1 MGYMSHALEL
11 ARRAEGRVSP
21 NPPVGAVLVKDGE
34 IVGGGCTQPPGQSHA
49 EAVALSEAG
58 EAARGAALYT
68 TLEPCSHH
76 GRTPPCTDA
85 IVEAGVAEVHAAM
98 LDPNPNVRG
107 GGMAILAE
115 AGLGTRVGEGE
126 AKARRQLEAYVKYV
140 TTGTP
145 FVTAKFAMS
154 LDGKIATRTGDSKWI
169 SGEKA
174 RGAVHRLRAAS
185 DAVMIGVNTALA
197 DDPQLTAR
205 DKRGRP
211 LDTQPLR
218 VVVDTGGCMPPSA
231 RMLGEPGRTLVA
243 VGDVVIDRAAV
254 LRSAGAE
261 VVSLPGDG
269 SSVDLAALMDNLAA
283 EYGVTSLL
291 VEGGATLLG
300 SLFDLGLVDKVIAF
314 VSPVIIGGAEA
325 PTPVAGSG
333 FDRIADTLRLERV
346 RWDKYGRDMAI
357 TGYC

>member
-34 IVGGGCTQPPGQSHA
+34 VVGRGYTQSPGQSHA
-49 EAVALSEAG
+49 EVLALREAG
-58 EAARGAALYT
+58 DAARGSALYT

-85 IVEAGVAEVHAAM
+85 IIDAGVAEVHAAV

-107 GGMAILAE
+107 GGLAILAE
-115 AGLGTRVGEGE
+115 AGVSTRIGEGE
-126 AKARRQLEAYVKYV
+126 AKARRLLEAYVKYV

-154 LDGKIATRTGDSKWI
+154 LDGKIATSRGDSKWI

-174 RGAVHRLRAAS
+174 RRQVHRLRAAS
-185 DAVMIGVNTALA
+185 DAVMVGINTVLA
-197 DDPQLTAR
+197 DDPRLTAR
-205 DKRGRP
+205 DKSGEPFDR
-211 LDTQPLR
+211 QPLR
-218 VVVDTGGCMPPSA
+218 VVVDTRGRMPVDAP
-231 RMLGEPGRTLVA
+231 MLGEPGGTLVA
-243 VGDVVIDRAAV
+243 VGDLGEPGAAT
-254 LRSAGAE
+254 LRDSGAQ

-269 SSVDLAALMDNLAA
+269 SSVDLVALMDHLAS
-283 EYGVTSLL
+283 EHGVTSLF

-300 SLFDLGLVDKVIAF
+300 SLFDLGLVDKVIVF
-314 VSPVIIGGAEA
+314 VSPVIVGGQTA
-325 PTPVAGSG
+325 PTPVAGAG
-333 FDRIADTLRLERV
+333 FERMADTLRLERV
-346 RWDKYGRDMAI
+346 RWDRYGRDMAI

>member
-1 MGYMSHALEL
+1 MSHALEL

-21 NPPVGAVLVKDGE
+21 NPPVGAVLVRDGE
-34 IVGGGCTQPPGQSHA
+34 VIGRGYTQPPGRSHA
-49 EAVALSEAG
+49 EVLALREAG

-68 TLEPCSHH
+68 TLEPCSHQ

-85 IVEAGVAEVHAAM
+85 IVEAGVAEVHAAV

-107 GGMAILAE
+107 GGMAILAD
-115 AGLGTRVGEGE
+115 AGVSTRIGEGE
-126 AKARRQLEAYVKYV
+126 AKARRLLEAYVKHV

-154 LDGKIATRTGDSKWI
+154 LDGKIATRRGDSKWI

-174 RGAVHRLRAAS
+174 RRQVHRLRAAS
-185 DAVMIGVNTALA
+185 DAVMVGINTVLA
-197 DDPQLTAR
+197 DDPRLTAR
-205 DKRGRP
+205 DKKGVP
-211 LDTQPLR
+211 LERQPLR
-218 VVVDTGGCMPPSA
+218 VVVDTRGRMPLDAP
-231 RMLGEPGRTLVA
+231 MLGEPGRTLVA
-243 VGDVVIDRAAV
+243 VGDLGEPGAAT
-254 LRSAGAE
+254 LRDAGAE

-269 SSVDLAALMDNLAA
+269 PSVDLAALMDALAS
-283 EYGVTSLL
+283 EHGVTSML

-314 VSPVIIGGAEA
+314 VSPVIVGGQTA
-325 PTPVAGSG
+325 PTPVAGAG
-333 FDRIADTLRLERV
+333 FERMADTLRLERV
-346 RWDKYGRDMAI
+346 RWDRYGRDMAI

>member
-1 MGYMSHALEL
+1 MSHALEL

-21 NPPVGAVLVKDGE
+21 NPPVGAVLAKDGE
-34 IVGGGCTQPPGQSHA
+34 IVGRGFTQPPGQSHA
-49 EAVALSEAG
+49 EVVALREAG
-58 EAARGAALYT
+58 DAARGAALYT

-85 IVEAGVAEVHAAM
+85 IIEAGVASVHAAI

-107 GGMAILAE
+107 GGMAILAD
-115 AGLGTRVGEGE
+115 AGLSTRIGEGE
-126 AKARRQLEAYVKYV
+126 PKARLLLEAYVKYV

-174 RGAVHRLRAAS
+174 RGAVHRLRAVS
-185 DAVMIGVNTALA
+185 DAVMVGVNTALA

-205 DKRGRP
+205 DRRREP
-211 LDTQPLR
+211 LDRQPLR
-218 VVVDTGGCMPPSA
+218 VVVDTRGRMPPGA

-243 VGDVVIDRAAV
+243 SGDIGEGPAGA

-261 VVSLPGDG
+261 VVALPGDG
-269 SSVDLAALMDNLAA
+269 SSVNLTALMGYLAS
-283 EYGVTSLL
+283 EHGVTSLL

-300 SLFDLGLVDKVIAF
+300 SLFDIGLVDKVIAF
-314 VSPVIIGGAEA
+314 VSPVIVGGKTA
-325 PTPVAGSG
+325 PTPVAGAG
-333 FDRIADTLRLERV
+333 FERMADTLRLERV

>member
-1 MGYMSHALEL
+1 MSHALEL

-34 IVGGGCTQPPGQSHA
+34 IVGGGYTQPPGQSHA

-58 EAARGAALYT
+58 DAARGAILYT

-85 IVEAGVAEVHAAM
+85 IVAAGVAEVHAAM

-107 GGMAILAE
+107 GGMAILAD
-115 AGLGTRVGEGE
+115 AGLGTRVGEGQ

-174 RGAVHRLRAAS
+174 RGAVHRLRAAT
-185 DAVMIGVNTALA
+185 DAVMVGVNTALA

-211 LDTQPLR
+211 LDRQPLR
-218 VVVDTGGCMPPSA
+218 VVVDTGGRMPPGA

-243 VGDVVIDRAAV
+243 MGDVGDKRARA

-269 SSVDLAALMDNLAA
+269 PSVDLAALMDNLAA
-283 EYGVTSLL
+283 EHGVTSLL

-333 FDRIADTLRLERV
+333 FERMADTLRLERV

>member
-21 NPPVGAVLVKDGE
+21 NPPVGAVLVRDDE
-34 IVGGGCTQPPGQSHA
+34 IVGSGCTQPPGQSHA
-49 EAVALSEAG
+49 EAVALREAG
-58 EAARGAALYT
+58 DAARGAILYT

-85 IVEAGVAEVHAAM
+85 IIEAGVASVHAAI

-107 GGMAILAE
+107 GGMAILAD
-115 AGLGTRVGEGE
+115 AGLSTRIGEGE
-126 AKARRQLEAYVKYV
+126 PKARLLLEAYVKYV

-174 RGAVHRLRAAS
+174 RRAVHRLRATS
-185 DAVMIGVNTALA
+185 DAIMVGINTVLA
-197 DDPQLTAR
+197 DDPRLTAR
-205 DKRGRP
+205 DKNGEP
-211 LDTQPLR
+211 LDRQPLR
-218 VVVDTGGCMPPSA
+218 VVADTRGRMPTDA
-231 RMLGEPGRTLVA
+231 GMLAEPGRTLVA
-243 VGDVVIDRAAV
+243 AGDIDDAARAS
-254 LRSAGAE
+254 LRRAGAE

-269 SSVDLAALMDNLAA
+269 PSVDLAALMDCLASDH
-283 EYGVTSLL
+283 GVTSLF
-291 VEGGATLLG
+291 VEGGAAVLG
-300 SLFDLGLVDKVIAF
+300 SLFDLGAVDKVIAF
-314 VSPVIIGGAEA
+314 VSPVIVGGETAS
-325 PTPVAGSG
+325 TPVAGAG
-333 FDRIADTLRLERV
+333 FERMADALRLERV
-346 RWDKYGRDMAI
+346 RWDRYGRDMAI

>member
-21 NPPVGAVLVKDGE
+21 NPPVGAVLVRDGE
-34 IVGGGCTQPPGQSHA
+34 VIGRGYTQPPGQSHA
-49 EAVALSEAG
+49 EVLALREAG

-85 IVEAGVAEVHAAM
+85 IIEAGVAEVHAAV

-107 GGMAILAE
+107 GGLAILAE
-115 AGLGTRVGEGE
+115 SGVSTRIGEGE
-126 AKARRQLEAYVKYV
+126 AKARLLLEAYVKYV

-154 LDGKIATRTGDSKWI
+154 LDGKIATRIGDSKWI

-174 RGAVHRLRAAS
+174 RRQVHRLRAAS
-185 DAVMIGVNTALA
+185 DAVMVGIGTVLA
-197 DDPQLTAR
+197 DEPRLTAR
-205 DKRGRP
+205 DKTGGP
-211 LDTQPLR
+211 LDRQPLR
-218 VVVDTGGCMPPSA
+218 VVVDTRGRMPVDAP
-231 RMLGEPGRTLVA
+231 MLGEPGRTLVA
-243 VGDVVIDRAAV
+243 VGDLGEPGAAT
-254 LRSAGAE
+254 LRDAGAE

-269 SSVDLAALMDNLAA
+269 PSVDLAALMDALAS
-283 EYGVTSLL
+283 EHGVTSML

-314 VSPVIIGGAEA
+314 VSPVIVGGQTA
-325 PTPVAGSG
+325 PTPVAGAG
-333 FDRIADTLRLERV
+333 FERMADTLRLERV
-346 RWDKYGRDMAI
+346 RWDRYGRDMAI

>member
-34 IVGGGCTQPPGQSHA
+34 IVGGGYTQPPGQSHA

-107 GGMAILAE
+107 GGMAILAD

-185 DAVMIGVNTALA
+185 DAVMVGVNTALA

-205 DKRGRP
+205 DRRSRP
-211 LDTQPLR
+211 LDRQPLR
-218 VVVDTGGCMPPSA
+218 VVVDTGGRMPPRA

-243 VGDVVIDRAAV
+243 LGHVDDKRAAV

-261 VVSLPGDG
+261 VVTLPGDG
-269 SSVDLAALMDNLAA
+269 PSVDLAALMDNLAA
-283 EYGVTSLL
+283 EHGVTSLL

-325 PTPVAGSG
+325 PTPVSGSG
-333 FDRIADTLRLERV
+333 FERMADTLRLERV

>member
-1 MGYMSHALEL
+1 MSHALEL

-21 NPPVGAVLVKDGE
+21 NPPVGAVLVRDGE
-34 IVGGGCTQPPGQSHA
+34 VIGRGYTQPPGRSHA
-49 EAVALSEAG
+49 EVLALREAG

-85 IVEAGVAEVHAAM
+85 IIEAGVAEVHAAV

-107 GGMAILAE
+107 GGLAILAE
-115 AGLGTRVGEGE
+115 AGVSTRVGEGE
-126 AKARRQLEAYVKYV
+126 AKARLLLEAYVKYV

-154 LDGKIATRTGDSKWI
+154 LDGKIATRIGDSKWI

-174 RGAVHRLRAAS
+174 RRRVHRLRAAS
-185 DAVMIGVNTALA
+185 DAVMVGIGTVLA
-197 DDPQLTAR
+197 DDPRLTAR
-205 DKRGRP
+205 DKKGVP
-211 LDTQPLR
+211 LERQPLR
-218 VVVDTGGCMPPSA
+218 VVVDTRGRMPVDAP
-231 RMLGEPGRTLVA
+231 MLGEPGRTLVA
-243 VGDVVIDRAAV
+243 VGDLGEPGAAT
-254 LRSAGAE
+254 LRDAGAE

-269 SSVDLAALMDNLAA
+269 PSVDLAALMDALAS
-283 EYGVTSLL
+283 EHGVTSML

-314 VSPVIIGGAEA
+314 VSPVIVGGQTA
-325 PTPVAGSG
+325 PTPVAGAG
-333 FDRIADTLRLERV
+333 FERMADTLRLERV
-346 RWDKYGRDMAI
+346 RWDRYGRDMAI

>member
-34 IVGGGCTQPPGQSHA
+34 IVGKGCTQPPGQSHA
-49 EAVALSEAG
+49 EIVALREAG
-58 EAARGAALYT
+58 DAARGAALYT

-76 GRTPPCTDA
+76 GRTPPCTGA
-85 IVEAGVAEVHAAM
+85 IIEAGVAEVHAAIV
-98 LDPNPNVRG
+98 DPNPDVRG

-154 LDGKIATRTGDSKWI
+154 LDGKIATRTGDSRWI

-174 RGAVHRLRAAS
+174 RGAVHRLRGVS
-185 DAVMIGVNTALA
+185 DAVMVGIGTVLA

-205 DKRGRP
+205 DKRGEP
-211 LDTQPLR
+211 LDIQPLR
-218 VVVDTGGCMPPSA
+218 VVVDTRGRMPPGS

-243 VGDVVIDRAAV
+243 AGDIDERPAGS
-254 LRSAGAE
+254 LRTAGAE
-261 VVSLPGDG
+261 VVSLPGDAP
-269 SSVDLAALMDNLAA
+269 SVDLAALMGHLAS
-283 EYGVTSLL
+283 EHGVTSLV

-300 SLFDLGLVDKVIAF
+300 SLFDLGLVDKVVAF
-314 VSPVIIGGAEA
+314 VSPVIIGGASA
-325 PTPVAGSG
+325 PTPVAGAG
-333 FDRIADTLRLERV
+333 FERMADTLRLERV

>member
-1 MGYMSHALEL
+1 MGHMSHALEL

-34 IVGGGCTQPPGQSHA
+34 IVGRGYTQPPGRSHA
-49 EAVALSEAG
+49 EVVALREAG
-58 EAARGAALYT
+58 DAARGAALYT
-68 TLEPCSHH
+68 TLEPCSHQ

-85 IVEAGVAEVHAAM
+85 IIEAGVAAVHAAM

-115 AGLGTRVGEGE
+115 AGLGIRLGEGE
-126 AKARRQLEAYVKYV
+126 AKARLLLEAYAKYV

-154 LDGKIATRTGDSKWI
+154 LDGKIATRIGDSKWI

-174 RGAVHRLRAAS
+174 RRRVHRLRAAS
-185 DAVMIGVNTALA
+185 DAVMVGINTVLA

-205 DKRGRP
+205 DKRGEP
-211 LDTQPLR
+211 LERQPLR
-218 VVVDTGGCMPPSA
+218 VVVDTRGRTPPGA
-231 RMLGEPGRTLVA
+231 RMMVEPGRTLVA
-243 VGDVVIDRAAV
+243 AGDIDQGPAEA

-269 SSVDLAALMDNLAA
+269 PSVDLTALMDHLAS
-283 EYGVTSLL
+283 EHGVTSLL
-291 VEGGATLLG
+291 VEGGATILG
-300 SLFDLGLVDKVIAF
+300 SLFDLGLVDKVVAF
-314 VSPVIIGGAEA
+314 VSPVIVGGVTA
-325 PTPVAGSG
+325 PTPVAGAG
-333 FDRIADTLRLERV
+333 FERIADTLRLERV
-346 RWDKYGRDMAI
+346 RWDRYGRDMAI

>member
-1 MGYMSHALEL
+1 MSHALEL

-34 IVGGGCTQPPGQSHA
+34 IVGGGYTQPPGQSHA

-85 IVEAGVAEVHAAM
+85 IIAAGVAEVHAAI
-98 LDPNPNVRG
+98 LDPNPSVRG
-107 GGMAILAE
+107 GGMTILAK
-115 AGLGTRVGEGE
+115 AGLGTRVGESE
-126 AKARRQLEAYVKYV
+126 ARARRQLEAYVKYV

-174 RGAVHRLRAAS
+174 RQRVHRLRAAS
-185 DAVMIGVNTALA
+185 DAVMVGVNTALA

-205 DKRGRP
+205 DRRGQP
-211 LDTQPLR
+211 LDRQPLR
-218 VVVDTGGCMPPSA
+218 VVVDTGGRMPPRA

-243 VGDVVIDRAAV
+243 AGDVDDERAAA
-254 LRSAGAE
+254 LCSAGAE
-261 VVSLPGDG
+261 IVSLPGDG

-283 EYGVTSLL
+283 EHGVTSLL

-314 VSPVIIGGAEA
+314 VSPVVIGGAEA
-325 PTPVAGSG
+325 PTPVAGFG
-333 FDRIADTLRLERV
+333 FERMADTLKLERV

>member
-1 MGYMSHALEL
+1 MSHALEL

-21 NPPVGAVLVKDGE
+21 NPPVGAVLVRDGE
-34 IVGGGCTQPPGQSHA
+34 VIGRGYTQPPGQSHA
-49 EAVALSEAG
+49 EVLALREAG

-85 IVEAGVAEVHAAM
+85 IIEAGVAEVHAAV

-115 AGLGTRVGEGE
+115 AGVSTRIGEGE
-126 AKARRQLEAYVKYV
+126 AKARRLLEAYVKYV

-154 LDGKIATRTGDSKWI
+154 LDGKIATRIGDSKWI

-174 RGAVHRLRAAS
+174 RRRVHRLRAAS
-185 DAVMIGVNTALA
+185 DAVMVGIGTVLA
-197 DDPQLTAR
+197 DEPRLTAR
-205 DKRGRP
+205 DKTGGP
-211 LDTQPLR
+211 LDRQPLR
-218 VVVDTGGCMPPSA
+218 VVVDTRGRMPVDAP
-231 RMLGEPGRTLVA
+231 MLGEPGRTLVA
-243 VGDVVIDRAAV
+243 VGDLGEPGAAT
-254 LRSAGAE
+254 LRDAGAE

-269 SSVDLAALMDNLAA
+269 PSVDLAALMDALAS
-283 EYGVTSLL
+283 EHGVTSML

-314 VSPVIIGGAEA
+314 VSPVIVGGQTA
-325 PTPVAGSG
+325 PTPVAGAG
-333 FDRIADTLRLERV
+333 FERMADTLRLERV
-346 RWDKYGRDMAI
+346 RWDRYGRDMAI

>member
-34 IVGGGCTQPPGQSHA
+34 IVGGGYTQPPGRSHA

-58 EAARGAALYT
+58 DAARGAILYT

-85 IVEAGVAEVHAAM
+85 IVAAGVAEVHAAM

-107 GGMAILAE
+107 GGMAILAD
-115 AGLGTRVGEGE
+115 AGLGTRVGEGQ

-174 RGAVHRLRAAS
+174 RGAVHRLRAAT
-185 DAVMIGVNTALA
+185 DAVMVGVNTALA

-211 LDTQPLR
+211 LDRQPFR
-218 VVVDTGGCMPPSA
+218 VVVDTGGRTPPGA

-243 VGDVVIDRAAV
+243 MGDVGDKRARA
-254 LRSAGAE
+254 LRSAGAD

-269 SSVDLAALMDNLAA
+269 PSVDLAALMDNLAA
-283 EYGVTSLL
+283 EHGVTSLL

-333 FDRIADTLRLERV
+333 FERMADTLRLERV

>member
-1 MGYMSHALEL
+1 MSHALEL

-21 NPPVGAVLVKDGE
+21 NPPVGAVLVRDGE
-34 IVGGGCTQPPGQSHA
+34 VIGRGYTQPPGQSHA
-49 EAVALSEAG
+49 EVLALREAG

-85 IVEAGVAEVHAAM
+85 IIEAGVAEVHAAV

-107 GGMAILAE
+107 GGLAILAE
-115 AGLGTRVGEGE
+115 AGVSTRIGEGE
-126 AKARRQLEAYVKYV
+126 AKARLLLEAYVKYV

-154 LDGKIATRTGDSKWI
+154 LDGKIATRIGDSKWI

-174 RGAVHRLRAAS
+174 RRRVHRLRAAS
-185 DAVMIGVNTALA
+185 DAVMVGIGTVLA
-197 DDPQLTAR
+197 DEPRLTAR
-205 DKRGRP
+205 DKTGGP
-211 LDTQPLR
+211 LDRQPLR
-218 VVVDTGGCMPPSA
+218 VVVDTRGRMPVDAP
-231 RMLGEPGRTLVA
+231 MLGEPGRTLVA
-243 VGDVVIDRAAV
+243 VGDLGEPGAAT
-254 LRSAGAE
+254 LRGAGAE

-269 SSVDLAALMDNLAA
+269 PSVDLAALMDALAS
-283 EYGVTSLL
+283 EHGVTSML

-314 VSPVIIGGAEA
+314 VSPVIVGGQTA
-325 PTPVAGSG
+325 PTPVAGAG
-333 FDRIADTLRLERV
+333 FERMADSLRLERV
-346 RWDKYGRDMAI
+346 RWDRYGRDMAI

>member
-21 NPPVGAVLVKDGE
+21 NPPVGAVLVRDGE
-34 IVGGGCTQPPGQSHA
+34 VIGRGYTQPPGQSHA
-49 EAVALSEAG
+49 EVLALREAG

-85 IVEAGVAEVHAAM
+85 IIEAGVAEVHAAV

-107 GGMAILAE
+107 GGLAILAE
-115 AGLGTRVGEGE
+115 AGVSTRVGEGE
-126 AKARRQLEAYVKYV
+126 AKARLLLEAYVKYV

-154 LDGKIATRTGDSKWI
+154 LDGKIATRIGDSKWI

-174 RGAVHRLRAAS
+174 RRRVHRLRAAS
-185 DAVMIGVNTALA
+185 DAVMVGIGTVLA
-197 DDPQLTAR
+197 DEPRLTAR
-205 DKRGRP
+205 DKTGGP
-211 LDTQPLR
+211 LDRQPLR
-218 VVVDTGGCMPPSA
+218 VVVDTRGRMPVDAP
-231 RMLGEPGRTLVA
+231 MLGEPGRTLVA
-243 VGDVVIDRAAV
+243 VGDLGEPGAAT
-254 LRSAGAE
+254 LRDAGAK

-269 SSVDLAALMDNLAA
+269 PSVDLAALMDALAS
-283 EYGVTSLL
+283 EYGVTSML

-314 VSPVIIGGAEA
+314 VSPVIVGGQTA
-325 PTPVAGSG
+325 PTPVAGAG
-333 FDRIADTLRLERV
+333 FERMADTLRLERV
-346 RWDKYGRDMAI
+346 RWDRYGRDMAI

>member
-1 MGYMSHALEL
+1 MSHALEL

-21 NPPVGAVLVKDGE
+21 NPPVGAVLVRDGE
-34 IVGGGCTQPPGQSHA
+34 VIGRGYTQPPGQSHA
-49 EAVALSEAG
+49 EVLALREAG

-85 IVEAGVAEVHAAM
+85 IVEAGVAEVHAAV

-107 GGMAILAE
+107 GGMAILAD
-115 AGLGTRVGEGE
+115 AGVSTRIGEGE
-126 AKARRQLEAYVKYV
+126 AKARRLLEAYVKHV

-154 LDGKIATRTGDSKWI
+154 LDGKIATRSGDSKWI

-174 RGAVHRLRAAS
+174 RRQVHRLRAAS
-185 DAVMIGVNTALA
+185 DAVMVGIGTVLA
-197 DDPQLTAR
+197 DEPRLTAR
-205 DKRGRP
+205 DKTGEPFDR
-211 LDTQPLR
+211 QPLR
-218 VVVDTGGCMPPSA
+218 VVVDTRGRMPVDAP
-231 RMLGEPGRTLVA
+231 MLGEPGRTLVA
-243 VGDVVIDRAAV
+243 VGDLGEPGAAT
-254 LRSAGAE
+254 LRGAGAE

-269 SSVDLAALMDNLAA
+269 PSVDLAALMDALAS
-283 EYGVTSLL
+283 EHGVTSML

-314 VSPVIIGGAEA
+314 VSPVIVGGQTA
-325 PTPVAGSG
+325 PTPVAGAG
-333 FDRIADTLRLERV
+333 FERMADTLRLERV
-346 RWDKYGRDMAI
+346 RWDRYGRDMAI

>member
-1 MGYMSHALEL
+1 MSHALEL

-21 NPPVGAVLVKDGE
+21 NPPVGAVLVRDGE
-34 IVGGGCTQPPGQSHA
+34 VIGRGYTQPPGQSHA
-49 EAVALSEAG
+49 EVLALREAG

-85 IVEAGVAEVHAAM
+85 IIEAGVAEVHAAV

-107 GGMAILAE
+107 GGLAILAE
-115 AGLGTRVGEGE
+115 AGVSTRIGEGE
-126 AKARRQLEAYVKYV
+126 AKARRLLEAYVKYV

-154 LDGKIATRTGDSKWI
+154 LDGKIATRSGDSKWI

-174 RGAVHRLRAAS
+174 RRQVHRLRAAS
-185 DAVMIGVNTALA
+185 DAVMVGIGTVLA
-197 DDPQLTAR
+197 DEPRLTAR
-205 DKRGRP
+205 DKTGGP
-211 LDTQPLR
+211 LDRQPLR
-218 VVVDTGGCMPPSA
+218 VVVDTRGRMPVDSP
-231 RMLGEPGRTLVA
+231 MLGEPGRTLVA
-243 VGDVVIDRAAV
+243 VGDLGEPGAAT
-254 LRSAGAE
+254 LRDAGAE
-261 VVSLPGDG
+261 VVSLPGEG
-269 SSVDLAALMDNLAA
+269 PSVDLAALMDALAS
-283 EYGVTSLL
+283 EHGVTSML

-314 VSPVIIGGAEA
+314 VSPVIVGGQTA
-325 PTPVAGSG
+325 PTPVAGAG
-333 FDRIADTLRLERV
+333 FARMADTLRLERV
-346 RWDKYGRDMAI
+346 RWDRYGRDMAI

>member
-1 MGYMSHALEL
+1 MGYMSHALEF

-21 NPPVGAVLVKDGE
+21 NPPVGAVLVRDGE
-34 IVGGGCTQPPGQSHA
+34 VIGRGYTQPPGQSHA
-49 EAVALSEAG
+49 EVLALREAG

-85 IVEAGVAEVHAAM
+85 IIEAGVAEVHAAV

-107 GGMAILAE
+107 GGLAILAE
-115 AGLGTRVGEGE
+115 SGVGTRIGEGE
-126 AKARRQLEAYVKYV
+126 AKARLLLEAYVKYV

-154 LDGKIATRTGDSKWI
+154 LDGKIATRIGDSKWI

-174 RGAVHRLRAAS
+174 RRRVHRLRAAS
-185 DAVMIGVNTALA
+185 DAVMVGIGTVLA
-197 DDPQLTAR
+197 DEPRLTAR
-205 DKRGRP
+205 DKTGGP
-211 LDTQPLR
+211 LDRQPLR
-218 VVVDTGGCMPPSA
+218 VVVDTRGRMPVDAP
-231 RMLGEPGRTLVA
+231 MLGEPGRTLVA
-243 VGDVVIDRAAV
+243 VGDLGEPGAAT
-254 LRSAGAE
+254 LRDAGAE

-269 SSVDLAALMDNLAA
+269 PSVDLAALMDHLAS
-283 EYGVTSLL
+283 EHGVTSLF

-314 VSPVIIGGAEA
+314 VSPVIVGGRTA
-325 PTPVAGSG
+325 PTPVAGAG
-333 FDRIADTLRLERV
+333 FERMADTLRLERV
-346 RWDKYGRDMAI
+346 RWDRYGRDMAI

>member
-1 MGYMSHALEL
+1 MSHALEL

-21 NPPVGAVLVKDGE
+21 NPPVGAVLVRDGE
-34 IVGGGCTQPPGQSHA
+34 VIGRGYTQPPGQSHA
-49 EAVALSEAG
+49 EVLALREAG

-85 IVEAGVAEVHAAM
+85 IIEAGVAEVHAAV

-107 GGMAILAE
+107 GGLAILAE
-115 AGLGTRVGEGE
+115 AGVSTRIGEGE
-126 AKARRQLEAYVKYV
+126 AKARLLLEAYVKYV

-154 LDGKIATRTGDSKWI
+154 LDGKIATRIGDSKWI

-174 RGAVHRLRAAS
+174 RRRVHRLRAAS
-185 DAVMIGVNTALA
+185 DAVMVGINTVLA
-197 DDPQLTAR
+197 DDPRLTAR
-205 DKRGRP
+205 DKKGVP
-211 LDTQPLR
+211 LERQPLR
-218 VVVDTGGCMPPSA
+218 VVVDTSGRMPLDAP
-231 RMLGEPGRTLVA
+231 MLGEPGRTLVA
-243 VGDVVIDRAAV
+243 AGDLDESAAAA
-254 LRSAGAE
+254 LRDAGAE

-269 SSVDLAALMDNLAA
+269 PSVDLAALMDALAS
-283 EYGVTSLL
+283 EHGVTSML

-314 VSPVIIGGAEA
+314 VSPVIVGGQTA
-325 PTPVAGSG
+325 PTPVAGAG
-333 FDRIADTLRLERV
+333 FERMADTLRLERV
-346 RWDKYGRDMAI
+346 RWDRYGRDMAI

>member
-1 MGYMSHALEL
+1 
-11 ARRAEGRVSP
+11 
-21 NPPVGAVLVKDGE
+21 
-34 IVGGGCTQPPGQSHA
+34 
-49 EAVALSEAG
+49 
-58 EAARGAALYT
+58 
-68 TLEPCSHH
+68 
-76 GRTPPCTDA
+76 
-85 IVEAGVAEVHAAM
+85 M

-185 DAVMIGVNTALA
+185 DAVMVGVNTALA

-211 LDTQPLR
+211 LDRQPLR
-218 VVVDTGGCMPPSA
+218 VVVDTRGRMPPSA

-243 VGDVVIDRAAV
+243 VGDVDDDRAGA

-283 EYGVTSLL
+283 EHGVTSLL

-314 VSPVIIGGAEA
+314 VSPVIIGGDEA

-333 FDRIADTLRLERV
+333 FERMADTLRLERV

>member
-1 MGYMSHALEL
+1 MSHALEL

-21 NPPVGAVLVKDGE
+21 NPPVGAVLVRDGE
-34 IVGGGCTQPPGQSHA
+34 VIGRGYTQPPGQSHA
-49 EAVALSEAG
+49 EVLALREAG

-85 IVEAGVAEVHAAM
+85 IIEAGVAEVHAAV

-107 GGMAILAE
+107 GGLAILAE
-115 AGLGTRVGEGE
+115 AGVSTRIGEGE
-126 AKARRQLEAYVKYV
+126 AKARRLLEAYVKHV

-154 LDGKIATRTGDSKWI
+154 LDGKIATRIGDSKWI

-174 RGAVHRLRAAS
+174 RRRVHRLRAAS
-185 DAVMIGVNTALA
+185 DAVMVGIGTVLA
-197 DDPQLTAR
+197 DEPRLTAR
-205 DKRGRP
+205 DKTGGP
-211 LDTQPLR
+211 LDRQPLR
-218 VVVDTGGCMPPSA
+218 VVVDTRGRMPVDAP
-231 RMLGEPGRTLVA
+231 MLGEPGRTLVA
-243 VGDVVIDRAAV
+243 VGDLGEPGAAT
-254 LRSAGAE
+254 LRDAGAE

-269 SSVDLAALMDNLAA
+269 PSVDLAALMDALAS
-283 EYGVTSLL
+283 EHGVTSML

-314 VSPVIIGGAEA
+314 VSPVIVGGQTA
-325 PTPVAGSG
+325 PTPVAGAG
-333 FDRIADTLRLERV
+333 FERMADTLRLERV
-346 RWDKYGRDMAI
+346 RWDRYGRDMAI

>member
-21 NPPVGAVLVKDGE
+21 NPPVGAVLVRDGE
-34 IVGGGCTQPPGQSHA
+34 IVGSGCTQPPGRSHA
-49 EAVALSEAG
+49 EAVALRDAG
-58 EAARGAALYT
+58 EAARGAVLYT

-85 IVEAGVAEVHAAM
+85 IIEAGVAEVHAAM

-115 AGLGTRVGEGE
+115 AGVRTRLGEGE
-126 AKARRQLEAYVKYV
+126 AKARRLLEAYVKYV

-174 RGAVHRLRAAS
+174 RRQVHRLRAAS
-185 DAVMIGVNTALA
+185 DAVMVGIGTVLA
-197 DDPQLTAR
+197 DDPRLTAR
-205 DKRGRP
+205 DRNGEP
-211 LDTQPLR
+211 LDRQPLR
-218 VVVDTGGCMPPSA
+218 VVVDTRGRMPPGA
-231 RMLGEPGRTLVA
+231 LMLGEPGRTLVA
-243 VGDVVIDRAAV
+243 ACGLDDAARSV
-254 LRSAGAE
+254 LRDAGAE
-261 VVSLPGDG
+261 VISLPVEG
-269 SSVDLAALMDNLAA
+269 SWVDLAALMDNLAS
-283 EYGVTSLL
+283 EQGVTSLL
-291 VEGGATLLG
+291 VEGGAAILG
-300 SLFDLGLVDKVIAF
+300 SLFDLGLVDKVVAF
-314 VSPVIIGGAEA
+314 VSPVIVGGEAA
-325 PTPVAGSG
+325 PTPVAGAG
-333 FDRIADTLRLERV
+333 FDRMADTLRLERV
-346 RWDKYGRDMAI
+346 RWDRYGRDMAI

>member
-21 NPPVGAVLVKDGE
+21 NPPVGAVLVRDGE
-34 IVGGGCTQPPGQSHA
+34 VIGRGYTQPPGQSHA
-49 EAVALSEAG
+49 EVLALREAG

-85 IVEAGVAEVHAAM
+85 IIEAGVAEVHAAV

-107 GGMAILAE
+107 GGLAILAE
-115 AGLGTRVGEGE
+115 AGVSTRLGEGE
-126 AKARRQLEAYVKYV
+126 AKARLLLEAYVKYV

-154 LDGKIATRTGDSKWI
+154 LDGKIATRIGDSKWI

-174 RGAVHRLRAAS
+174 RRRVHRLRAAS
-185 DAVMIGVNTALA
+185 DAVMVGINTVLA
-197 DDPQLTAR
+197 DDPRLTAR
-205 DKRGRP
+205 DKKGVP
-211 LDTQPLR
+211 LERQPLR
-218 VVVDTGGCMPPSA
+218 VVVDTCGRMPLDAP
-231 RMLGEPGRTLVA
+231 MLGEPGRTLVA
-243 VGDVVIDRAAV
+243 AGDLDESAAAA
-254 LRSAGAE
+254 LRDAGAE

-269 SSVDLAALMDNLAA
+269 PSVDLAALMDALAS
-283 EYGVTSLL
+283 EHGVTSML

-314 VSPVIIGGAEA
+314 VSPVIVGGQTA
-325 PTPVAGSG
+325 PTPVAGAG
-333 FDRIADTLRLERV
+333 FERMADSLRLERV
-346 RWDKYGRDMAI
+346 RWDRYGRDMAI

>member
-1 MGYMSHALEL
+1 MSHALEL

-21 NPPVGAVLVKDGE
+21 NPPVGAVLVKDGV

-115 AGLGTRVGEGE
+115 AGLSTRVGEGA

-140 TTGTP
+140 TTGNP

-185 DAVMIGVNTALA
+185 DAVMVGVNTALA

-211 LDTQPLR
+211 LDRQPLR
-218 VVVDTGGCMPPSA
+218 VVVDTGGRMPPSA
-231 RMLGEPGRTLVA
+231 RMLDEPGRTLVA
-243 VGDVVIDRAAV
+243 VGHVDDDRTWA

-283 EYGVTSLL
+283 EHGVTSLL

-333 FDRIADTLRLERV
+333 FERMADTLKLERV

>member
-34 IVGGGCTQPPGQSHA
+34 IVGGGYTQPPGQSHA

-58 EAARGAALYT
+58 DSARGAALYT

-76 GRTPPCTDA
+76 GRTPPCTEA
-85 IVEAGVAEVHAAM
+85 ILKAGVAEVHAAM

-107 GGMAILAE
+107 GGMTILAE

-185 DAVMIGVNTALA
+185 DAVMVGVNTALA

-211 LDTQPLR
+211 LDRQPLR
-218 VVVDTGGCMPPSA
+218 VVVDTGGRMPSRA

-243 VGDVVIDRAAV
+243 LGDADDERAGA
-254 LRSAGAE
+254 LLSAGAE
-261 VVSLPGDG
+261 VVALPGG
-269 SSVDLAALMDNLAA
+269 GPSVDLVSLMDNLAA
-283 EYGVTSLL
+283 EHGVTSLL

-314 VSPVIIGGAEA
+314 VSPVIIGGVEA

-333 FDRIADTLRLERV
+333 FERMADTLRLERV

>member
-34 IVGGGCTQPPGQSHA
+34 IVGKGCTQPPGRSHA
-49 EAVALSEAG
+49 EVVALREAG
-58 EAARGAALYT
+58 DAARGAALYT

-85 IVEAGVAEVHAAM
+85 IIEAGVAEVHAAV

-107 GGMAILAE
+107 GGMAILAG
-115 AGLGTRVGEGE
+115 AGLGTRLGEGE
-126 AKARRQLEAYVKYV
+126 PKARRQLEAYFKYV
-140 TTGTP
+140 TAGTP

-154 LDGKIATRTGDSKWI
+154 LDGKIATRTGDSRWI

-174 RGAVHRLRAAS
+174 RGAVHRLRAGS
-185 DAVMIGVNTALA
+185 DAVMVGIGTVLV

-205 DKRGRP
+205 DKRGEP
-211 LDTQPLR
+211 LDIQPLR
-218 VVVDTGGCMPPSA
+218 VVVDTLGRMPPGS

-243 VGDVVIDRAAV
+243 SGDIDERPAGA

-261 VVSLPGDG
+261 VVVLPGG
-269 SSVDLAALMDNLAA
+269 GESVDLHALMGHLAS
-283 EYGVTSLL
+283 ERGVTSLV
-291 VEGGATLLG
+291 VEGGANLLG
-300 SLFDLGLVDKVIAF
+300 SLFDLGLVDKVVAF
-314 VSPVIIGGAEA
+314 VSPVIIGGASA
-325 PTPVAGSG
+325 PTPVAGAG
-333 FDRIADTLRLERV
+333 FDRIVDTLRLERV

>member
-1 MGYMSHALEL
+1 MSHALEL

-21 NPPVGAVLVKDGE
+21 NPPVGAVLVRDGE
-34 IVGGGCTQPPGQSHA
+34 VIGRGYTQPPGQSHA
-49 EAVALSEAG
+49 EVLALREAG

-85 IVEAGVAEVHAAM
+85 IIEAGVAEVHAAV

-107 GGMAILAE
+107 GGLAILAE
-115 AGLGTRVGEGE
+115 AGVSTRVGEGE
-126 AKARRQLEAYVKYV
+126 AKARLLLEAYVKYV

-154 LDGKIATRTGDSKWI
+154 LDGKIATRIGDSKWI

-174 RGAVHRLRAAS
+174 RRRVHRLRAAS
-185 DAVMIGVNTALA
+185 DAVMVGIGTVLA
-197 DDPQLTAR
+197 DEPRLTAR
-205 DKRGRP
+205 DKTGGP
-211 LDTQPLR
+211 LDRQPLR
-218 VVVDTGGCMPPSA
+218 VVVDTRGRMPVDAP
-231 RMLGEPGRTLVA
+231 MLGEPGRTLVA
-243 VGDVVIDRAAV
+243 VGDLGEPGAAT
-254 LRSAGAE
+254 LRGAGAE

-269 SSVDLAALMDNLAA
+269 PSVDLAALMDALAS
-283 EYGVTSLL
+283 EHGVTSML

-314 VSPVIIGGAEA
+314 VSPVIDGGQTA
-325 PTPVAGSG
+325 PPPVAGAG
-333 FDRIADTLRLERV
+333 FERMADTLRLERV
-346 RWDKYGRDMAI
+346 RWDRYGRDMAI

>member
-21 NPPVGAVLVKDGE
+21 NPPVGAVLVQDGE
-34 IVGGGCTQPPGQSHA
+34 IVGGGYTQPPGQSHA
-49 EAVALSEAG
+49 EAVALREAG
-58 EAARGAALYT
+58 DAARGAALYT

-76 GRTPPCTDA
+76 GRTPPCTGA
-85 IVEAGVAEVHAAM
+85 IIEAGVAEVHAAM

-154 LDGKIATRTGDSKWI
+154 LDGKIATRSGDSKWI

-174 RGAVHRLRAAS
+174 RQRVHRLRAAS
-185 DAVMIGVNTALA
+185 DAVMVGVNTALA

-211 LDTQPLR
+211 LDRQPLR
-218 VVVDTGGCMPPSA
+218 VVVDSRGRMPPRA
-231 RMLGEPGRTLVA
+231 RMLGEPGRTLIA
-243 VGDVVIDRAAV
+243 SGDIDEGAAGA

-261 VVSLPGDG
+261 VVSLPGEG
-269 SSVDLAALMDNLAA
+269 PSVDLEALMDHLASGH
-283 EYGVTSLL
+283 GVTSLL

-314 VSPVIIGGAEA
+314 VSPVIIGGTEA
-325 PTPVAGSG
+325 PTPVSGAG

>member
-34 IVGGGCTQPPGQSHA
+34 IVGTGCTQPPGQSHA
-49 EAVALSEAG
+49 EAVALREAG
-58 EAARGAALYT
+58 EAASGAALYT

-85 IVEAGVAEVHAAM
+85 IIEAGVAEVHAAM

-107 GGMAILAE
+107 GGMAILAN
-115 AGLGTRVGEGE
+115 AGLNTRLGESE
-126 AKARRQLEAYVKYV
+126 AKARLLLEAYVKYV
-140 TTGTP
+140 MTGTP

-154 LDGKIATRTGDSKWI
+154 LDGKIATGTGDSKWI

-174 RGAVHRLRAAS
+174 RRMVHRLRAGA
-185 DAVMIGVNTALA
+185 DAVMVGIGTALA

-205 DKRGRP
+205 NKLGEP
-211 LDTQPLR
+211 LDRQPLR
-218 VVVDTGGCMPPSA
+218 VVVDTRGRMYPGA

-243 VGDVVIDRAAV
+243 SGDIDDGPAGA

-261 VVSLPGDG
+261 VVALPGG
-269 SSVDLAALMDNLAA
+269 GESVDLGALMGHLAS
-283 EYGVTSLL
+283 EHGVTSLL

-314 VSPVIIGGAEA
+314 VSPVIIGGETA
-325 PTPVAGSG
+325 PTPVAGAG
-333 FDRIADTLRLERV
+333 FERMADTLRLERV

>member
-1 MGYMSHALEL
+1 MSHALEL

-34 IVGGGCTQPPGQSHA
+34 IVGGGYTQPPGQSHA

-107 GGMAILAE
+107 GGMAILAD

-185 DAVMIGVNTALA
+185 DAVMVGVNTALA

-211 LDTQPLR
+211 LDRQPLR
-218 VVVDTGGCMPPSA
+218 VVVDTGGRMPPRA

-243 VGDVVIDRAAV
+243 VGDVDDDRTGA

-261 VVSLPGDG
+261 VVSLPGYG
-269 SSVDLAALMDNLAA
+269 PSVDLAALMDNLAD
-283 EYGVTSLL
+283 EHGVTSLL

-333 FDRIADTLRLERV
+333 FERMADTLKLERV